1 MSELFREWAFSLLL
15 APGKRVSERRDPEE
29 RGKGGGGR
37 EVGKNSGL
45 KGREG

>member
-1 MSELFREWAFSLLL
+1 VCFLTTTSIREE
-15 APGKRVSERRDPEE
+15 GKSERRDPEE
-29 RGKGGGGR
+29 RGRRGTKEGGGGR